1 MRRSLPALAV
11 ASMLIAHGAALAQQP
26 STFIMLMNGD
36 TLATESGTLAFRW
49 IGDNG
54 FEVTQEAKIAVE

>member
-1 MRRSLPALAV
+1 V
-11 ASMLIAHGAALAQQP
+11 A
-26 STFIMLMNGD
+26 TV
-36 TLATESGTLAFRW
+36 SGTLTFRW